1 MGALFHNSSLLEHD
15 NVVCVSNRGE
25 TVSDHERSPPLDE
38 AAKCLVDQLFV
49 DGVEVRGGLV
59 KDEDRRILEQ
69 CSGDGESLPL
79 SS

>member
-1 MGALFHNSSLLEHD
+1 MGALFHDASVLDHD
-15 NVVCVSNRGE
+15 NMICVSNRGE
-25 TVSDHERSPPLDE
+25 TVSDHERGPSLDE
-38 AAKCLVDQLFV
+38 TAKCLVDQLLI

-69 CSGDGESLPL
+69 CSGNGESLPL